1 MIGDDVRPIAAV
13 DALLRARTMLN
24 AVLTQRDMDWRD
36 REHLLE
42 EAAYRMLIA
51 MDQITSA
58 GGMLADMSD
67 DLFYGDGTPA
77 DEVQMILR
85 LLTGVID

>member
-1 MIGDDVRPIAAV
+1 MDDVQPITASSAIV
-13 DALLRARTMLN
+13 RAGVMIHQ
-24 AVLTQRDMDWRD
+24 VLTNRDLDWRD

-51 MDQITSA
+51 MDQITAA
-58 GGMLADMSD
+58 GGMLADMAD